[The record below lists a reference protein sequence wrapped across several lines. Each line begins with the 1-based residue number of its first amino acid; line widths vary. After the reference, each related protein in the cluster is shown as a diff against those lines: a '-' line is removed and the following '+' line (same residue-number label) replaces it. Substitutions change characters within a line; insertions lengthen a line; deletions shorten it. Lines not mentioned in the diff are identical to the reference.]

1 MLKYVLTSVYV
12 PVGCVQVCSDAA
24 GDFPIT
30 STTFFFINNN
40 TDLLNTDS
48 MMMYVLLSS

>member
-12 PVGCVQVCSDAA
+12 PVGWVQVCSDAA

-30 STTFFFINNN
+30 STTGF
-40 TDLLNTDS
+40 
-48 MMMYVLLSS
+48 LSTITQIY